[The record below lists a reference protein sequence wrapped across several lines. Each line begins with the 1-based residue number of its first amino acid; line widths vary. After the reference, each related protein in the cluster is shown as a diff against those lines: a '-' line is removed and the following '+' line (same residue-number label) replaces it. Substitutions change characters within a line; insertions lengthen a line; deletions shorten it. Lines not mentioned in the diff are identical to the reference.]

1 MPAEAELAHRPATS
15 AGVVVGVATGPT
27 SAAAVA
33 AGTVD
38 VMAVAVVAMAIEA
51 TDAEATHV
59 IDVADHPQPMEET
72 EGVVGAI
79 HGKWKDAKEGASF
92 ASKKDTLRHT
102 ALKKA
107 AEEEIRETVPLMVA
121 TDAETIACVAATT
134 EMALPAAKCRGAA
147 HRQESA
153 PKTTA
158 AESTVPV
165 TDRTTAHANAP
176 NAGITVL
183 VTEAL
188 HPAEALPPVATTE
201 EMTTVEALATET
213 ERGST
218 IQKGITR
225 KLFASACHGCRS
237 SERCSVSLLH
247 RLAQAKLTLSITSAL
262 KHYSTATHKTTT
274 SHCFPPPPCTQP
286 ETPERTQ
293 V

>member
-1 MPAEAELAHRPATS
+1 MPAEAELAHRLTTS

-38 VMAVAVVAMAIEA
+38 VMVVAAVAMAIEA

-176 NAGITVL
+176 NAPNAGITVL

-213 ERGST
+213 EHGST

-247 RLAQAKLTLSITSAL
+247 RLA
-262 KHYSTATHKTTT
+262 
-274 SHCFPPPPCTQP
+274 
-286 ETPERTQ
+286 
-293 V
+293 